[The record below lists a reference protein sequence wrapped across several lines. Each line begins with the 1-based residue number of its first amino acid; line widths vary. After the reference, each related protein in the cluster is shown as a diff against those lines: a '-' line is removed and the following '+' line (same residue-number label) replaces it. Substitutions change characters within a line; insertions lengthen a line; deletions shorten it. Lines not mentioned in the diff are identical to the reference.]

1 LIVGKRPLGY
11 WFDKDF
17 WTGVQDS
24 EDNYVDGGPLLIPG
38 KDIFVNED
46 GYLDP
51 YQKNLP
57 NGFGF
62 KPDRDYLYPVPPAQ
76 ISLNGELTQ
85 NPGWE

>member
-1 LIVGKRPLGY
+1 
-11 WFDKDF
+11 
-17 WTGVQDS
+17 
-24 EDNYVDGGPLLIPG
+24 LLIPG
-38 KDIFVNED
+38 KDVFVNED